1 MNKNYVKG
9 RNFEYYTMSYFR
21 KLGYYVLRAWA
32 SKGLFDLLAV
42 PKKDNPTIP
51 FPLLETLVPTS
62 VKKDLSD
69 LVKWFK
75 NSLLIQCKYNGY
87 VPPKERKKLSE
98 FTIKRQISPLIA
110 YSENRKL
117 TFKSIKTGYVVS
129 GDQFGIQ

>member
-1 MNKNYVKG
+1 
-9 RNFEYYTMSYFR
+9 MSYFR
-21 KLGYYVLRAWA
+21 KIGYYVLRAWG

-42 PKKDNPTIP
+42 PKKDNPSIP

-62 VKKDLSD
+62 VKKDLTK

-98 FTIKRQISPLIA
+98 FVYEWQTSPLIA

-117 TFKSIKTGYVVS
+117 TFKSIRTGCVVS
-129 GDQFGIQ
+129 GDHFGTK